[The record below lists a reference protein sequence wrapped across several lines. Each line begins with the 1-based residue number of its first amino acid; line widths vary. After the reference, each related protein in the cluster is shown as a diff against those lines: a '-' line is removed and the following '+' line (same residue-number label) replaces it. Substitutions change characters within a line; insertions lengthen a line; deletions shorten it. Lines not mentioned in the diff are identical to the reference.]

1 VAALGLLAVL
11 AAPPIMGA
19 PATLVT
25 VAFLFLVLVAGAV
38 VAVARGWRWLP
49 WLSFAVT
56 LPQVL
61 RWVFGPDVA
70 YVVAGPAILGYWA
83 VLVGAA
89 LAETWRRPLL
99 LRSDASALLVGMV
112 DLAVLVLITE
122 SAESWEGIG
131 YGYLVLGAAHVAL
144 AAPFLRLRD
153 VRDTHGQALLG
164 IAVLWLALGIVIA
177 VPDLLVPAALAG
189 LAAAMGMVTVRWH
202 HRLGRLEALGT
213 AALAV
218 AWMGFV
224 SFPALTMVSDFPPVG
239 STGQDDVGSL
249 VIVASVLA
257 VIAAA
262 TRWSVAS
269 RLGRSSVL
277 TSGVVLIGWVLPF
290 TVGGLGLVMAWTA
303 LSVVVSL
310 AAIRFVPVRLRR
322 LSLPTDPLLL
332 GAGVAGLAGITWGIL
347 AYAQPSGVVDIAS
360 PAVIDRILASLVPI
374 IGLVVL
380 LLGLRPR
387 WWRGVSAAL
396 ALLLLALG
404 VWLVAGDA
412 TLLVS
417 SQASVDG
424 SLVVLVGWSALALGA
439 LVLDERPRL
448 RLASARPLTAD
459 PVGHPLAL
467 MAVVPFVATLGW
479 LTTRFFATGAAA
491 GLPATPFLD
500 ETTLATGL
508 VMAFLLAGTAVALTS
523 LVRTVLTVTAVVV
536 LAVLLPLE
544 LPLELAV
551 VGWSVMAAIVF
562 LLGRRMPG
570 SQSTTAAVLGGG
582 LLAVGIGAT
591 LLTIAPPD
599 RLVLELTRVPPESGP
614 PNAATLVTLA
624 LAGALA
630 VAAWCRP
637 GSARLASWTWLGA
650 AGAIGWC
657 VSVGIADAFAVRMPG
672 ATDPTEVARQAQ
684 VVLSIA
690 WAAMGLGTLLY
701 GLARDIALARQA
713 GLVLLAVA
721 TVKVFVYDLA
731 TLDIAYRVLSLVGL
745 GLLLL
750 VSAWFYL
757 HARHHGGPQAM
768 GG

>member
-1 VAALGLLAVL
+1 
-11 AAPPIMGA
+11 
-19 PATLVT
+19 
-25 VAFLFLVLVAGAV
+25 
-38 VAVARGWRWLP
+38 
-49 WLSFAVT
+49 
-56 LPQVL
+56 
-61 RWVFGPDVA
+61 
-70 YVVAGPAILGYWA
+70 
-83 VLVGAA
+83 
-89 LAETWRRPLL
+89 
-99 LRSDASALLVGMV
+99 
-112 DLAVLVLITE
+112 
-122 SAESWEGIG
+122 
-131 YGYLVLGAAHVAL
+131 
-144 AAPFLRLRD
+144 
-153 VRDTHGQALLG
+153 
-164 IAVLWLALGIVIA
+164 
-177 VPDLLVPAALAG
+177 
-189 LAAAMGMVTVRWH
+189 
-202 HRLGRLEALGT
+202 
-213 AALAV
+213 
-218 AWMGFV
+218 
-224 SFPALTMVSDFPPVG
+224 
-239 STGQDDVGSL
+239 
-249 VIVASVLA
+249 
-257 VIAAA
+257 
-262 TRWSVAS
+262 
-269 RLGRSSVL
+269 
-277 TSGVVLIGWVLPF
+277 
-290 TVGGLGLVMAWTA
+290 
-303 LSVVVSL
+303 
-310 AAIRFVPVRLRR
+310 
-322 LSLPTDPLLL
+322 
-332 GAGVAGLAGITWGIL
+332 
-347 AYAQPSGVVDIAS
+347 
-360 PAVIDRILASLVPI
+360 
-374 IGLVVL
+374 
-380 LLGLRPR
+380 
-387 WWRGVSAAL
+387 
-396 ALLLLALG
+396 
-404 VWLVAGDA
+404 
-412 TLLVS
+412 
-417 SQASVDG
+417 
-424 SLVVLVGWSALALGA
+424 
-439 LVLDERPRL
+439 
-448 RLASARPLTAD
+448 
-459 PVGHPLAL
+459 
-467 MAVVPFVATLGW
+467 
-479 LTTRFFATGAAA
+479 
-491 GLPATPFLD
+491 LPATPFLD